1 MVDIIIP
8 GKYKKKDILDK
19 ECPDFQPLEDGTI
32 VGEKKYCDVSFQ
44 CKQLGMH
51 SDFVRGV
58 DPKTGEQIFHDYL
71 CTGIYAIF
79 EERSDDEEAD

>member
-8 GKYKKKDILDK
+8 RKKKNILEK
-19 ECPDFQPLEDGTI
+19 SCLDFQPLDDGTI
-32 VGEKKYCDVSFQ
+32 IGEKKYCNLSFQ

-51 SDFVRGV
+51 SDFVRGF

-71 CTGIYAIF
+71 CTGNFPVF